1 MVSIDDSLVRVSS
14 YPTAKDG
21 STVHGSYRTTLDL
34 SNQCMNMLY
43 SKLGLHLKS
52 FRLTGALHIDVF
64 PRRINRDNIDGL
76 GNVIDDIPTNVRL
89 FWRLVAHEWLACSN
103 AKVALLVGA
112 AAVTTY
118 LSYLDANQVQHQEIW
133 LASSKN
139 VRYNCMNCT

>member
-1 MVSIDDSLVRVSS
+1 
-14 YPTAKDG
+14 
-21 STVHGSYRTTLDL
+21 
-34 SNQCMNMLY
+34 MLY

-52 FRLTGALHIDVF
+52 LRPTGALHIDVF
-64 PRRINRDNIDGL
+64 PRRIDRDHIDGL
-76 GNVIDDIPTNVRL
+76 GNVIDEIRTNLRL
-89 FWRLVAHEWLACSN
+89 FWRCVAQEWLARSH

-118 LSYLDANQVQHQEIW
+118 VSYLDADQVQHQEIW